1 MKVKIKYSYA
11 YLKIP
16 IPYRFDPGQRH
27 LPEPKQLY
35 RLFRLFLLDP
45 VRHGMLN
52 HKSTRSARLFW
63 LGALLGA
70 AVFLLVYGLAPL
82 DVANDAF
89 CRGGYIEKDIQ
100 QHYAGWLFYRSSAP
114 GWPLG
119 VTQAINAPQ
128 GVSVAYTDSIPLLAV
143 LCRPLAAALG
153 GTFQYFGWFTLVCF
167 ALQGG
172 FAALLCGLF
181 AEGLAA
187 PLAGSLVF
195 AASPILLERAFR
207 HTSLGAQWL
216 VLAALYCYF
225 VCRRQSRFASRGL
238 FVINILA
245 VGIHPYFL
253 PMTYAVTLA
262 LLLEYAVRQRQWLR
276 PALFLGGNMLCTAAL
291 GWALGLLYGT
301 ATSGGQALY
310 GYFAMNLNA
319 LWNPAGVN
327 GVLYSRL
334 LPAQNQVGGNYDAFA
349 YLGLGVLAALPVVV
363 VSARRHILPAVRRHW
378 ALCAVCAVL
387 TAFAVSNV
395 ITANGVTLATLPLPA
410 SFIKL
415 FSVFR
420 SGGRLFWPVYYLLTL
435 AAFAGLARLP
445 RGAVW
450 VALFAAVQL
459 WDVSPA
465 LFQRHDAMQAAQV
478 TDAFPSELDSDFWQS
493 AAQYRHIE
501 SVQGMQADSLHLA
514 LWAAD
519 NGMTTNDPF
528 AARYDETALAAE
540 RQTALDAL
548 DAGTPQSDTLY
559 LFEDEGA
566 FLQAVEPVKALAWC
580 GRVTSADG
588 SAIWY
593 VIAPGLQGRQTFDAL
608 CTPYDED
615 YPLRLADYTDAL
627 WNRGVLD
634 ETKQTVCFKDSPFA
648 RAKLDG
654 ASLLCA
660 GGQEYPILKV
670 DDHDA
675 GWLMVTLDIE
685 DATVLWDQEL
695 TTK

>member
-1 MKVKIKYSYA
+1 M
-11 YLKIP
+11 LKN
-16 IPYRFDPGQRH
+16 
-27 LPEPKQLY
+27 KT
-35 RLFRLFLLDP
+35 
-45 VRHGMLN
+45 VR
-52 HKSTRSARLFW
+52 TARLFA
-63 LGALLGA
+63 LGALLGI
-70 AVFLLVYGLAPL
+70 AVFLLVYGAAPL
-82 DVANDAF
+82 NVANDAF

-100 QHYAGWLFYRSSAP
+100 QHYAGWLFYRRSAIS
-114 GWPLG
+114 WPLG
-119 VTQAINAPQ
+119 VTDAVNYPS

-181 AEGLAA
+181 AGGLLT
-187 PLAGSLVF
+187 PLAGALVF
-195 AASPILLERAFR
+195 AASPILIERAFR

-216 VLAALYCYF
+216 VLVALYCYF
-225 VCRRQSRFASRGL
+225 SLRRQGRYASPLL
-238 FVINILA
+238 FFVNVLA

-262 LLLEYAVRQRQWLR
+262 LLLEHAVQKKQWLR
-276 PALFLGGNMLCTAAL
+276 PALFLGGNMLCTVLL
-291 GWALGLLYGT
+291 GWALGFFYGT

-327 GVLYSRL
+327 GVLYSRV
-334 LPAQNQVGGNYDAFA
+334 LPAQNQVNGNYDAFA
-349 YLGLGVLAALPVVV
+349 YLGLGVLIALPVVLIL
-363 VSARRHILPAVRRHW
+363 ARRRILALVRRHW
-378 ALCAVCAVL
+378 ALCLVCAVL
-387 TAFAVSNV
+387 TLFAVSNV

-410 SFIKL
+410 SLIKL

-445 RGAVW
+445 KGLAW

-459 WDVSPA
+459 WDTSPA
-465 LFQRHDAMQAAQV
+465 LVQRHDAMQEAQGA
-478 TDAFPSELDSDFWQS
+478 DAFPTELESDFWQ
-493 AAQYRHIE
+493 AAAGQYTHIE
-501 SVQGMQADSLHLA
+501 SVQGMQDDSLHLA

-540 RQTALDAL
+540 RQAALDAL
-548 DAGTPQSDTLY
+548 ASGDLQSDTLY

-566 FLQAVEPVKALAWC
+566 FLQAVEPVKDLAWC
-580 GRVTSADG
+580 GRVTSANG
-588 SAIWY
+588 SANWY
-593 VIAPGLQGRQTFDAL
+593 VIAPGLQGQHFDAL
-608 CTPYDED
+608 CTVYDES

-634 ETKQTVCFKDSPFA
+634 ETKKTVCFADSPLA
-648 RAKLDG
+648 RTRLDG
-654 ASLLCA
+654 AARLCA
-660 GGQEYPILKV
+660 NGQEYPILKV

-675 GWLMVTLDIE
+675 GWLMVTLDID

>member
-1 MKVKIKYSYA
+1 M
-11 YLKIP
+11 LKN
-16 IPYRFDPGQRH
+16 RSQRTA
-27 LPEPKQLY
+27 QL
-35 RLFRLFLLDP
+35 F
-45 VRHGMLN
+45 
-52 HKSTRSARLFW
+52 
-63 LGALLGA
+63 LLGA
-70 AVFLLVYGLAPL
+70 ALGTVVFLLVYGLAPL

-89 CRGGYIEKDIQ
+89 CRGGFIEKDIQ
-100 QHYAGWLFYRSSAP
+100 QHYAGWLFYRHSALS
-114 GWPLG
+114 WPLG
-119 VTQAINAPQ
+119 VTQDVNYPS

-153 GTFQYFGWFTLVCF
+153 GTFQYFGCFTLVCF

-187 PLAGSLVF
+187 PVIGSLVF
-195 AASPILLERAFR
+195 SASPILIERAFR

-225 VCRRQSRFASRGL
+225 SNKRYGRYASPGL
-238 FVINILA
+238 FLLNVLA

-262 LLLEYAVRQRQWLR
+262 LLLEYAMQKRQWLR
-276 PALFLGGNMLCTAAL
+276 PASYLVGNMVCTALL
-291 GWALGLLYGT
+291 GWVLGLLYGT

-319 LWNPAGVN
+319 LWNPVGVN

-334 LPAQNQVGGNYDAFA
+334 LPAQHQVNGNYDAFA
-349 YLGLGVLAALPVVV
+349 YLGLGVLIALTMALVL
-363 VSARRHILPAVRRHW
+363 ARRRAAAMLRRHW
-378 ALCAVCAVL
+378 ALCLVCTVL
-387 TAFAVSNV
+387 TVFAVSNV

-410 SFIKL
+410 SLIKL

-435 AAFAGLARLP
+435 ASFVGLARLP
-445 RGAVW
+445 RAALW
-450 VALFAAVQL
+450 VTVFAAVQL
-459 WDVSPA
+459 WDISPA
-465 LFQRHDAMQAAQV
+465 LVQRHDAMRAAE
-478 TDAFPSELDSDFWQS
+478 TADAFPTEMQSDFWQ
-493 AAQYRHIE
+493 AATGYAHIE
-501 SVQGMQADSLHLA
+501 SVQGMQADGLHLA

-519 NGMTTNDPF
+519 NSMTTDDPF
-528 AARYDETALAAE
+528 AARYDEDALADT
-540 RQTALDAL
+540 RQAALDAL
-548 DAGTPQSDTLY
+548 AAGTPQADTLY

-566 FLQAVEPVKALAWC
+566 FLQAVEPVKELAWC
-580 GRVTSADG
+580 GCVTSVDG
-588 SAIWY
+588 SASWY
-593 VIAPGLQGRQTFDAL
+593 VIAPGLQGQQFDAL
-608 CTPYDED
+608 CTPYGDG

-634 ETKQTVCFKDSPFA
+634 STKKTVCFADSPFA
-648 RAKLDG
+648 RAKLEG
-654 ASLLCA
+654 AVVLCA
-660 GGQEYPILKV
+660 NGQEYPILEV

-675 GWLMVTLDIE
+675 GWLMVTLDID
-685 DATVLWDQEL
+685 DATVLWNQEL

>member
-1 MKVKIKYSYA
+1 
-11 YLKIP
+11 
-16 IPYRFDPGQRH
+16 
-27 LPEPKQLY
+27 
-35 RLFRLFLLDP
+35 
-45 VRHGMLN
+45 MLN

-119 VTQAINAPQ
+119 VTQAVNAPQ

-216 VLAALYCYF
+216 VLVALYCCF

-262 LLLEYAVRQRQWLR
+262 LLLEYAVKQRQWLR

-420 SGGRLFWPVYYLLTL
+420 SGGRLFWPVYDLLTL
-435 AAFAGLARLP
+435 AAFAGLTRLP
-445 RGAVW
+445 RAAVW
-450 VALFAAVQL
+450 AALLAAVHL
-459 WDVSPA
+459 WDISPA
-465 LFQRHDAMQAAQV
+465 LTARHDAMISAQK
-478 TDAFPSELDSDFWQS
+478 TAAFPTEMVSDFWQ
-493 AAQYRHIE
+493 AAGQYRHIL
-501 SVQGMQADSLHLA
+501 SVQGLQADCLHLA

-528 AARYDETALAAE
+528 AARYDESSLASQRQTTLDALAAGAPE
-540 RQTALDAL
+540 
-548 DAGTPQSDTLY
+548 GDTLY
-559 LFEDEGA
+559 LFADEGA
-566 FLQAVEPVKALAWC
+566 FLQAVEPVRSIAWC
-580 GRVTSADG
+580 GQVTGPDG
-588 SAIWY
+588 AVWY
-593 VIAPGLQGRQTFDAL
+593 VIAPGLQGQTFDAL
-608 CTPYDED
+608 CTPYNES

-634 ETKQTVCFKDSPFA
+634 ATKKTVCFADSPFA
-648 RAKLDG
+648 RARLTG
-654 ASLLCA
+654 AAALCA
-660 GGQEYPILKV
+660 DGQEYPILDV

-675 GWLMVTLDIE
+675 GWLMVTLDID
-685 DATVLWDQEL
+685 DATILWDQEL

>member
-1 MKVKIKYSYA
+1 MSKIQSSRKA
-11 YLKIP
+11 
-16 IPYRFDPGQRH
+16 
-27 LPEPKQLY
+27 QL
-35 RLFRLFLLDP
+35 F
-45 VRHGMLN
+45 V
-52 HKSTRSARLFW
+52 

-70 AVFLLVYGLAPL
+70 AVFLLVYGIAPL

-89 CRGGYIEKDIQ
+89 CRGGYVEKDIQ
-100 QHYAGWLFYRSSAP
+100 QHYAGWLFYRDSTLR
-114 GWPLG
+114 WPLG
-119 VTQAINAPQ
+119 VSPAVNAPS

-143 LCRPLAAALG
+143 LCRPLAALCG
-153 GTFQYFGWFTLVCF
+153 GTFQYFGWFTFFCF
-167 ALQGG
+167 LLQGG
-172 FAALLCGLF
+172 FGALLCSLF
-181 AEGLAA
+181 AAGTAA
-187 PLAGSLVF
+187 PLAGALLF
-195 AASPILLERAFR
+195 AASPILIERAFR

-216 VLAALYCYF
+216 VLASLYCYF
-225 VCRRQSRFASRGL
+225 SLRRQGRYAAPGL
-238 FVINILA
+238 FFLNVIA

-262 LLLEYAVRQRQWLR
+262 LLLECAVQKRQWLR
-276 PALFLGGNMLCTAAL
+276 PALFLGANMACTVLL
-291 GWALGLLYGT
+291 GWVLGFFYGT

-349 YLGLGVLAALPVVV
+349 YLGLGVLAALPVVF
-363 VSARRHILPAVRRHW
+363 VSARRHILGAVRRHW

-465 LFQRHDAMQAAQV
+465 LCQRHDAMQAAQV

-528 AARYDETALAAE
+528 AARYDEAALAAE
-540 RQTALDAL
+540 RQTALDTL

-566 FLQAVEPVKALAWC
+566 FLQAVEPVKTLAWC
-580 GRVTSADG
+580 GHVTSTDG
-588 SAIWY
+588 STSWY
-593 VIAPGLQGRQTFDAL
+593 VIAPGLQGQTFDAL

>member
-1 MKVKIKYSYA
+1 
-11 YLKIP
+11 
-16 IPYRFDPGQRH
+16 
-27 LPEPKQLY
+27 
-35 RLFRLFLLDP
+35 
-45 VRHGMLN
+45 MLN

-119 VTQAINAPQ
+119 VTQAVNAPQ

-262 LLLEYAVRQRQWLR
+262 LLLEYAVKQRQWLR

-363 VSARRHILPAVRRHW
+363 VSARRHILGAVRRHW

-450 VALFAAVQL
+450 VTLFAAVQL

-465 LFQRHDAMQAAQV
+465 LCQRHDA
-478 TDAFPSELDSDFWQS
+478 
-493 AAQYRHIE
+493 
-501 SVQGMQADSLHLA
+501 MQADSLHLA

-566 FLQAVEPVKALAWC
+566 FLQTVEPVKALAWC

-588 SAIWY
+588 SASWY
-593 VIAPGLQGRQTFDAL
+593 VIAPGLQGQTFDAL

-648 RAKLDG
+648 RTKLDG